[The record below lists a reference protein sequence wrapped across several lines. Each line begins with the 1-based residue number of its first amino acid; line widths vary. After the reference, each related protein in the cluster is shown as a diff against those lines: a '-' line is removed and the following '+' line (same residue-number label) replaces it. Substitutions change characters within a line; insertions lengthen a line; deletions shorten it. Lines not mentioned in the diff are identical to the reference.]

1 MKNISNF
8 KAFMIVISILVLIN
22 ILLKI
27 IERSNIEQDII
38 FYEQL
43 IEEEYD
49 LLISFKNTGRR
60 WGIYLSKTESDI
72 SRIKQK
78 KYPIGDPYKVPQ
90 YPDIEFSIKP
100 TQRLYDNCEIY
111 DRIQKLAN
119 SNKCILY
126 RKDSVFRYNCHII
139 PDNIREKII
148 VDEWNEE
155 EVGFWKLG
163 NAPKLVTD
171 KK

>member
-1 MKNISNF
+1 
-8 KAFMIVISILVLIN
+8 MIVISILVLII

-27 IERSNIEQDII
+27 TKRSNIEQDII

-60 WGIYLSKTESDI
+60 WGIYLSKTEYDI
-72 SRIKQK
+72 SKIKQK

-100 TQRLYDNCEIY
+100 TQGLYDKCEIY
-111 DRIQKLAN
+111 DRVQKLAH

-126 RKDSVFRYNCHII
+126 RKDSIFRYNCYYI
-139 PDNIREKII
+139 PEKIKVKI
-148 VDEWNEE
+148 KISEWNEE
-155 EVGFWKLG
+155 EVGFWKLD
-163 NAPKLVTD
+163 NIPNPVINQK
-171 KK
+171 